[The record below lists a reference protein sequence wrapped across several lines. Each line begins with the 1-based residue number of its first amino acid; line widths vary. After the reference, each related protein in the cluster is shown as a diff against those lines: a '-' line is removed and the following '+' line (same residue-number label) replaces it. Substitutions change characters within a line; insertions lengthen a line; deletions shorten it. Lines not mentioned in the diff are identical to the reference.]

1 MSELWDIRYQKEYQG
16 DHEHRLD
23 TVCHGFF
30 ALPPGT
36 MEQYAEAVKALCQEA
51 TLWRVEILDARYI
64 GKVTVEETQRYL
76 TDHIFTDEKKHDDI
90 IGDCVLGWIRRWYD
104 APVDE
109 KFFCRESERFGI
121 CGSQNLRGIANV
133 IESRLVGE

>member
-1 MSELWDIRYQKEYQG
+1 MSELWDIRYRKEYQG

-30 ALPPGT
+30 ALPSGT
-36 MEQYAEAVKALCQEA
+36 LDQYVEAIKALCQEA
-51 TLWRVEILDARYI
+51 TLWRVEILGARYI
-64 GKVTVEETQRYL
+64 GTVTVEETQRYL

-90 IGDCVLGWIRRWYD
+90 IGDCVLGWIRRWYP
-104 APVDE
+104 AVGRGFVD
-109 KFFCRESERFGI
+109 REAERIGI
-121 CGSQNLRGIANV
+121 VGTQELRGIANV